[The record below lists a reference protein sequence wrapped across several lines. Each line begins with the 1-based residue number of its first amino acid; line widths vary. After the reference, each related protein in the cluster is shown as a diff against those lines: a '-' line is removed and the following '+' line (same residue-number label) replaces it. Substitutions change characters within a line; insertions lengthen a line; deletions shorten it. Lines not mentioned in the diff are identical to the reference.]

1 MLGDPVGMV
10 VAIGSDKFNIF
21 RLSDAMA
28 ESGYSVSQ
36 CQHPSCIHFC
46 VTLRHVEHIDAIIE
60 SMRVETA
67 KIMVPTLSPA
77 LPNPLNNTPSPPA
90 FFQISLNA

>member
-1 MLGDPVGMV
+1 MV
-10 VAIGSDKFNIF
+10 VAIGSDRFNIF

-67 KIMVPTLSPA
+67 KIMVPPSP
-77 LPNPLNNTPSPPA
+77 PNPLNNTPSPPA
-90 FFQISLNA
+90 CF